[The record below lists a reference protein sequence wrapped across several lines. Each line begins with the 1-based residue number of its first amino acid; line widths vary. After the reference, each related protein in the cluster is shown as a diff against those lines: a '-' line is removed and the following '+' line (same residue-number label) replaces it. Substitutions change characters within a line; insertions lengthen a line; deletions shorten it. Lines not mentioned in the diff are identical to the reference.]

1 MKIKT
6 QETINS
12 GIAAAGPAIE
22 KARAAAVPYYVSAVE
37 KGTPIWEKTC
47 KSYNLYFIWVVH
59 EYIYIYL
66 LGEVT
71 QTAFTKTVEYAETM
85 KPAAEKAIENIKPVA
100 EKVYNII
107 NSNYILLE
115 SIISISMYLLNR

>member
-47 KSYNLYFIWVVH
+47 MSYSQNYLFIHKYVVLFIH
-59 EYIYIYL
+59 KITIML
-66 LGEVT
+66 
-71 QTAFTKTVEYAETM
+71 
-85 KPAAEKAIENIKPVA
+85 
-100 EKVYNII
+100 
-107 NSNYILLE
+107 
-115 SIISISMYLLNR
+115 